1 MRTRILRLALA
12 VATAMSVR
20 TAIVAAQLIGSE
32 PSSASS
38 AAGST
43 PSTGAAAI
51 RSSPSP
57 RRPPMGSTTSKG
69 SFSRRLLS
77 HLGALAWGEDLHMYP
92 QRRRRRGAEPLA
104 HPTFGTGWAFSYGM
118 AVVENSNSSP
128 TQWTVFQENGSPAG
142 FSSCPTTK
150 SGSCT
155 NASGQADVS
164 LSFNLVNNVPSY
176 TFTHARSD
184 LHLRPGA
191 EQAGLRTDQD
201 HRPRR
206 VLDHRELD
214 RVGTQCRVGVRRAA
228 TAECD
233 RRRRALYHFRLQLG
247 RNISSATDPW
257 VGSPPTATTPPAPA
271 TSWSRSPSPTAR

>member
-1 MRTRILRLALA
+1 MALA
-12 VATAMSVR
+12 VATAMSVL

-38 AAGST
+38 AAVYAFTGGSNPVFPFT
-43 PSTGAAAI
+43 PPSTDGVDDI
-51 RSSPSP
+51 E
-57 RRPPMGSTTSKG
+57 GLFSKTYTDISVPG
-69 SFSRRLLS
+69 
-77 HLGALAWGEDLHMYP
+77 LGPGLDLTRTYG
-92 QRRRRRGAEPLA
+92 GAESLA
-104 HPTFGTGWAFSYGM
+104 YPTFGTGWAFSYGM

-176 TFTHARSD
+176 TFTRAGVTFTFG
-184 LHLRPGA
+184 L
-191 EQAGLRTDQD
+191 EQSKLVYALTKI
-201 HRPRR
+201 
-206 VLDHRELD
+206 
-214 RVGTQCRVGVRRAA
+214 
-228 TAECD
+228 TAPDGYSTTVNWTVSAPSVEWE
-233 RRRRALYHFRLQLG
+233 YGELQLQSVTDAEG
-247 RNISSATDPW
+247 RSITFAYNSAGTSARPPTPW